1 MFERIEK
8 DGQEIVIVK
17 MINEIIVDKDFDGK
31 DLGENEL
38 IMIGSTAGIDRDGES
53 IDPTAWDLKQF
64 KKNPVILPQ
73 HDYRKPAIGKAKDV
87 KMVDGKLTFKIEF
100 PEDGVNPEADIYR
113 KLYKSGFMNASSV
126 GFIGKEWVD
135 GDGKKSPFRKF
146 TKVELLELS
155 LVSIPANPEA
165 ITQAKAFLNDEE
177 IKFFETELEKSND
190 PNLILNDEHVKQH
203 SEIMEFIE
211 EAKAKFAFIEGFIVG
226 MTKSQSEDDS
236 YIKSLLCGE
245 PKPLSNE
252 QASTDK
258 VGQLREVLL
267 EKSLKQILKGE

>member
-17 MINEIIVDKDFDGK
+17 MTNEIIVDKDFDGK
-31 DLGENEL
+31 ELGDNEL

-165 ITQAKAFLNDEE
+165 ITQAKAFLSEAE
-177 IKFFETELEKSND
+177 VKFLEGEKSSD

-203 SEIMEFIE
+203 SVIMAFIE
-211 EAKAKFAFIEGFIVG
+211 EAKAKFAFIEGFITG
-226 MTKSQSEDDS
+226 MTKSQDENES
-236 YIKSLLCGE
+236 YVKSLLCGVPM
-245 PKPLSNE
+245 PKSNE
-252 QASTDK
+252 QASTDE
-258 VGQLREVLL
+258 VGLKALLL
-267 EKSLKQILKGE
+267 EKSLKQILKE